1 MKKILIVTPN
11 VSPIPDVDGGA
22 TENLITI
29 LLEENEKY
37 KKNKFY
43 ICSKYTNEALNKSH
57 KFDCTDFFYYKKRF
71 QLNIYEILTRIF
83 LIIKK
88 ILCYK
93 KYTISNYHFWA
104 LDIAKKINPD
114 YIIAPGGIY
123 ENFELFKDIF
133 GRKKVY
139 AWIHRNQIKTKKLD
153 KIFYKGICVSNHIC
167 RVWDSKSKHRSSIL
181 LRNCYDNNRFYLTK
195 SNLSRQNLGIPED
208 LFLVAYCGR
217 LIKEKGVRELIYSI
231 SKFKQNNIGL
241 LLIGSSFYKDSK
253 NTKYQNDLKKLSN
266 KLKVK
271 IYETG
276 FIHGSILRN
285 YLILCDLCV
294 VPSVYQEPV
303 ALVPLESMG
312 VGLPVI
318 ITDVGGM
325 KEYYDGKSLLK
336 VTTKNLIQNLYNK
349 IKFLR
354 KNPKLLKK
362 LKINGLKLAKKYQRK
377 EFYFN
382 FTNIFK

>member
-1 MKKILIVTPN
+1 M
-11 VSPIPDVDGGA
+11 
-22 TENLITI
+22 
-29 LLEENEKY
+29 
-37 KKNKFY
+37 
-43 ICSKYTNEALNKSH
+43 
-57 KFDCTDFFYYKKRF
+57 
-71 QLNIYEILTRIF
+71 
-83 LIIKK
+83 
-88 ILCYK
+88 
-93 KYTISNYHFWA
+93 
-104 LDIAKKINPD
+104 DIAKKINPD
-114 YIIAPGGIY
+114 YIIASGGIY
-123 ENFELFKDIF
+123 ENLELFKDIF
-133 GRKKVY
+133 GRKKIY

-195 SNLSRQNLGIPED
+195 STLSRKNLGIPQD
-208 LFLVAYCGR
+208 LFLVAYFGR
-217 LIKEKGVRELIYSI
+217 LTKEKGIRELIYSI

-241 LLIGSSFYKDSK
+241 LLIGSSFFKNSK

-285 YLILCDLCV
+285 YLMLCYLCV
-294 VPSVYQEPV
+294 VPSVYQEPG
-303 ALVPLESMG
+303 ALVPLEAMA

-318 ITDVGGM
+318 ITDVGGI

-336 VTTKNLIQNLYNK
+336 VSTKNLIQNLYNK
-349 IKFLR
+349 INFLR

-377 EFYFN
+377 DFYFN